1 MADATPAPAAT
12 PEPQAGDGQPEQE
25 QPNAAALTADQLQ
38 AELKKK
44 NSEARNLRD
53 RLKDAEAQI
62 AAAAQAQADAEA
74 KRLAEQGEFKTLYEA
89 ERAKAAEAAALL
101 ARMQRDQQRR
111 DVAQA
116 AGIPQLW
123 ERLKG
128 ETAEELAEDAKAL
141 AEMMQPTQ
149 PANGQPARGATRPT
163 PPAQGRAQLTDE
175 ERRARATR
183 TF

>member
-1 MADATPAPAAT
+1 MADATPAPEAT
-12 PEPQAGDGQPEQE
+12 PQPQAGEGQPEQE
-25 QPNAAALTADQLQ
+25 QTNAAALTADQLQ

-74 KRLAEQGEFKTLYEA
+74 K
-89 ERAKAAEAAALL
+89 AAEATALL

-111 DVAQA
+111 DAAQA
-116 AGIPQLW
+116 AGIPLLW

-128 ETAEELAEDAKAL
+128 ETAEELEADAKAL
-141 AEMMQPTQ
+141 AEMMQPAA
-149 PANGQPARGATRPT
+149 PANGQRTVATLPT
-163 PPAQGRAQLTDE
+163 PAPQGSKGLTDE
-175 ERRARATR
+175 ERRRLARP